1 MKQYVIDELRP
12 ADYQKIKTYLDENY
26 GPTAID
32 GIYWIALPVDHYGAK
47 QAKHRG
53 CQPFY
58 FAIDLEQSMI
68 SCEFLIRTR
77 NRVRCE
83 CICYATEKQ
92 RNWLIEFIDHMF
104 EKLEV
109 TT

>member
-26 GPTAID
+26 GPSTLD
-32 GIYWIALPVDHYGAK
+32 GIYWIALPVDHYSDR
-47 QAKHRG
+47 QSEHRG

-58 FAIDLEQSMI
+58 FAIDLEQNMI
-68 SCEFLIRTR
+68 TCELLVRTK
-77 NRVRCE
+77 NRVRCD
-83 CICYATEKQ
+83 CISYAMEKQ
-92 RNWLIEFIDHMF
+92 RNWLIGFIDRIF